1 MFVRWLVL
9 AYSVFMQE
17 IYFVVMLR
25 CWQLVTFNSA
35 LLCLYDEKEFTILMV
50 KKLLLPWKLLIFTMS
65 CREQS
70 IWGKKKTNTK
80 NKHNVFR
87 GCSKSFIEPIPEKKN
102 WNVNKFTWGI
112 QFQSAD
118 SNKYCRAAYFYS
130 YCLYFPSL
138 FCVFL
143 CFAVTKPCIISCWI
157 S

>member
-70 IWGKKKTNTK
+70 IWGKKKTNTMYLEAVLSLSLNQFLK
-80 NKHNVFR
+80 
-87 GCSKSFIEPIPEKKN
+87 KKN

-130 YCLYFPSL
+130 YCLYFL
-138 FCVFL
+138 LYFVFSYAL
-143 CFAVTKPCIISCWI
+143 Q
-157 S
+157 

>member
-70 IWGKKKTNTK
+70 IWGKKKTNTMYLEAVLSLSLNQFLK
-80 NKHNVFR
+80 KKTGMSINLLEASS
-87 GCSKSFIEPIPEKKN
+87 SKVQIAINTAEQLTFILTASISFSI
-102 WNVNKFTWGI
+102 
-112 QFQSAD
+112 
-118 SNKYCRAAYFYS
+118 
-130 YCLYFPSL
+130 
-138 FCVFL
+138 L
-143 CFAVTKPCIISCWI
+143 CFLMLCSN
-157 S
+157 